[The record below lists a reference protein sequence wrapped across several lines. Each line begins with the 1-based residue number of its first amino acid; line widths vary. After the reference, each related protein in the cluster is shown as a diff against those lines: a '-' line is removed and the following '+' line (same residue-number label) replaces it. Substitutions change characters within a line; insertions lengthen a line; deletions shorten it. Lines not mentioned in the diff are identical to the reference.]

1 MNYRRLKYA
10 CYTTNIS
17 MSVVATLSP
26 ILFLTFRKMYGI
38 SYSLLGL
45 LILINFVTQLSIDL
59 IFSFFSHKFNITKT
73 VAFTPLLTIA
83 GLFVYSLWP
92 LFFPQIAYPGL
103 LVGTILFS
111 AASGLCE
118 VLISPVIAAIPSD
131 NPEREMSTL
140 HAVYAWGVVFVVI
153 FSTLFL
159 LLVGKEHWN
168 WLALILALIPAFSFI
183 LFSGA
188 KIPAM
193 ETPARVSGA
202 LSQMKSKTL
211 WL

>member
-59 IFSFFSHKFNITKT
+59 IFSFFSHKFNIAKT

-83 GLFVYSLWP
+83 GLFVAL
-92 LFFPQIAYPGL
+92 QI
-103 LVGTILFS
+103 
-111 AASGLCE
+111 
-118 VLISPVIAAIPSD
+118 
-131 NPEREMSTL
+131 
-140 HAVYAWGVVFVVI
+140 
-153 FSTLFL
+153 
-159 LLVGKEHWN
+159 
-168 WLALILALIPAFSFI
+168 
-183 LFSGA
+183 
-188 KIPAM
+188 
-193 ETPARVSGA
+193 
-202 LSQMKSKTL
+202 
-211 WL
+211 